1 MSFLS
6 GIDPRDRK
14 ILFWCLGAAIFLA
27 VVSGV
32 LIAKSSKD
40 DNTLPSSY
48 LTGKHGARAAYETLL
63 NSGYD
68 IQRWERPLS
77 DLAEQAGPGTVVIFA
92 EPFSREREDMKAVK
106 QILEKGGRVLA
117 TGFSGGNLLPG
128 GAPTAS
134 PQFSFAACKLEPEGL
149 DPLAGSGTVWMAPI
163 VTWQLGDP
171 YDRVQYSCG
180 GQPAVVEYDY
190 AKGHAVWW
198 ASSTPLENASLGR
211 DQDLDLLLNSVGP
224 REGAHVYWD
233 ESLHG
238 EIRSTW
244 SYAAGPALTLLELG
258 LLGMGVLVIF
268 SFSRRSGP
276 LRDEPAPARAAPIE
290 FLEALGS
297 LYRSAG
303 ASGTAVSVAYE
314 RFRRRMQRLCGL
326 QNQQMDAAELAV
338 LLRRRFPHADAALE
352 ADLAAC
358 HESAWNDTM
367 QPRAALKLIQAL
379 YRHEKALKAA
389 AHGAHDQEKSYP
401 EEKAS

>member
-6 GIDPRDRK
+6 SIDKRDRK
-14 ILFWCLGAAIFLA
+14 ILFWCLGAAVFLA

-32 LIAKSSKD
+32 LIAKSSED

-63 NSGYD
+63 SAGYD
-68 IQRWERPLS
+68 MQHWERPLS
-77 DLAEQAGPGTVVIFA
+77 ELAEQAGPGTVVILA
-92 EPFSREREDMKAVK
+92 EPYSGEREDAKAIK
-106 QILEKGGRVLA
+106 QIVEKGGRVLA
-117 TGFSGGNLLPG
+117 TGFRGGNLLPG

-149 DPLAGSGTVWMAPI
+149 DRLASSGTVWMAPI

-171 YDRVQYSCG
+171 FDHVQYSCG

-190 AKGHAVWW
+190 GKGHAVWW
-198 ASSTPLENASLGR
+198 ASATPLENASLGR
-211 DQDLDLLLNSVGP
+211 DQNLDLLLNSVGP

-326 QNQQMDAAELAV
+326 RNEQMDAVTLAA
-338 LLRRRFPHADAALE
+338 LLRRRFPQADPALE
-352 ADLAAC
+352 TDLAAC
-358 HESAWNDTM
+358 QESAANDTL
-367 QPRAALKLIQAL
+367 QPRAALKMIQAL
-379 YRHEKALKAA
+379 HRHDKALRLA
-389 AHGAHDQEKSYP
+389 AHAASEPNTSHP